1 MEFFADTAETKEIAE
16 LIDLGLIDGITTNP
30 SLIRKSGRDVFQVLS
45 EICQMVKGSV
55 SAEVVGLTAEE
66 MVSEGRRLAEIASNI
81 TIKVPLTLEG
91 LKACKILSSEGRQVN
106 VTLCFSSNQALLA
119 AKAGATYISPFI
131 GRLDDLGMNGMELIE
146 DIRII
151 YDNYDFDTKILA
163 ASIRSPLH
171 VRESALAGA
180 DVVTVPPAIIKKLAQ
195 HPLTDKGLES
205 FLADWDKTGMKIV

>member
-45 EICQMVKGSV
+45 EICQMVEGSV

-205 FLADWDKTGMKIV
+205 FLADWNKTGMKIV

>member
-45 EICQMVKGSV
+45 EICQMVEGSV

>member
-55 SAEVVGLTAEE
+55 SAEVVGLTAKE
-66 MVSEGRRLAEIASNI
+66 MVSEGQRLAEIASNI

>member
-55 SAEVVGLTAEE
+55 SAEVVGLTAKE

-180 DVVTVPPAIIKKLAQ
+180 DVVTVPPTIIKKLAQ

-205 FLADWDKTGMKIV
+205 FLADWNKTGMKIV